1 MQGEKRAEKET
12 NFHGKPKCL
21 TGGRGSDH
29 KISQTQLNISPG
41 KVVIIVSIS
50 KKFLRNF

>member
-12 NFHGKPKCL
+12 KCL
-21 TGGRGSDH
+21 TGGRGSDL

-41 KVVIIVSIS
+41 KVVIIISIS